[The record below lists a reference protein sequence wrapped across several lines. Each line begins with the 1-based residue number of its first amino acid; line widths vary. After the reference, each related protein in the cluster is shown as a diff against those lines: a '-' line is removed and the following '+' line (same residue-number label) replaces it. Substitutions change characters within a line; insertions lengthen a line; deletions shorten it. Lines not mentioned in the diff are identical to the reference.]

1 MQPVQY
7 NRQKLYYKW
16 ALILAIMALLGYS
29 FYFEYER
36 YLEGVNIFK
45 HNIALYIRFGLI
57 IYFSILLIFLKKI
70 PVKVFNLLGFLIMVP
85 IGWAISIISYLTV
98 GYAGITVTGF
108 IFLILWSAIVFDFRL
123 TSFATGLFLVI
134 IFHFTLLSFYPE
146 SQPYELYT
154 HIFLLSMSGIL
165 GFTTCWLVNIIKNN
179 ETKALKE
186 RELLLKEIH
195 HRVKNNLQVVS
206 SLMELQSTS
215 IKDEGTRTAVKNG
228 QSRVKSI
235 ALIHQLL
242 YQSEM
247 ITNVDFS
254 KYLKQLVESI
264 HNTFV
269 QPGKKI
275 TYRIDADEINLD
287 IDTAVPLG
295 LMINE
300 LVTNAYKYAFTNKS
314 EGKIEIDFKQI
325 EDNCLK
331 LAIKDN
337 GVGFPDD
344 FNIESTKTLGFKLIN
359 ILSRQIKAKLNYEIK
374 NHAEFSL
381 VFPGH

>member
-1 MQPVQY
+1 
-7 NRQKLYYKW
+7 
-16 ALILAIMALLGYS
+16 
-29 FYFEYER
+29 
-36 YLEGVNIFK
+36 
-45 HNIALYIRFGLI
+45 
-57 IYFSILLIFLKKI
+57 
-70 PVKVFNLLGFLIMVP
+70 
-85 IGWAISIISYLTV
+85 
-98 GYAGITVTGF
+98 
-108 IFLILWSAIVFDFRL
+108 
-123 TSFATGLFLVI
+123 
-134 IFHFTLLSFYPE
+134 
-146 SQPYELYT
+146 
-154 HIFLLSMSGIL
+154 
-165 GFTTCWLVNIIKNN
+165 
-179 ETKALKE
+179 
-186 RELLLKEIH
+186 
-195 HRVKNNLQVVS
+195 
-206 SLMELQSTS
+206 
-215 IKDEGTRTAVKNG
+215 
-228 QSRVKSI
+228 
-235 ALIHQLL
+235 
-242 YQSEM
+242 M

-275 TYRIDADEINLD
+275 TYKIDADEINLD

>member
-1 MQPVQY
+1 MQQIQY
-7 NRQKLYYKW
+7 NRQILYYRW
-16 ALILAIMALLGYS
+16 ALILAIIALLGYT
-29 FYFEYER
+29 FYFEYDR
-36 YLEGVNIFK
+36 YLDGVNILK
-45 HNIALYIRFGLI
+45 HNIALYIRLGLI
-57 IYFSILLIFLKKI
+57 VYFISLLLFLNRIPRKIFNI
-70 PVKVFNLLGFLIMVP
+70 LGFLIMVP
-85 IGWAISIISYLTV
+85 LGWGISIISFFTV
-98 GYAGITVTGF
+98 GYEGITVTGF
-108 IFLILWSAIVFDFRL
+108 IFLVLWSAIVFDFHL
-123 TSFATGLFLVI
+123 LSFSIGLFFILS
-134 IFHFTLLSFYPE
+134 FHFTLLSFYPE
-146 SQPYELYT
+146 SQSKDFFT
-154 HIFLLSMSGIL
+154 HIFLLSMSSIL
-165 GFTTCWLVNIIKNN
+165 GFTTCWLVNIIKDN

-206 SLMELQSTS
+206 SLMELQSGS
-215 IKDEGTRTAVKNG
+215 IRDEGTKTAVKNG

-242 YQSEM
+242 YQSDM

-254 KYLKQLVESI
+254 TYLQQLVKSI
-264 HNTFV
+264 HNTFA

-275 TYRIDADEINLD
+275 TYEINSDEINLD

-314 EGKIEIDFKQI
+314 EGNIKIDFKQI

-337 GVGFPDD
+337 GIGFPDD
-344 FNIESTKTLGFKLIN
+344 FNIENTKTLGFKLIN
-359 ILSRQIKAKLNYEIK
+359 ILSRQIKAKLNYETK
-374 NHAEFSL
+374 NRAEFSL
-381 VFPGH
+381 VIPR